1 MKCAQG
7 WHGEL
12 SVKRN
17 NVYDV
22 VVYLSSVLNI
32 SKHPKKLSCLNAFA
46 EGVRRVGHT
55 VHVETQYRYTPSRL
69 AVILG
74 WVTQDKN
81 TPNVLLR
88 QQIVEQQKQRG
99 NHTMCIDANCWKYID
114 TQNQF
119 LRYSLGGPFYDQAE
133 YANHNSTSDKWNT
146 ISSRLNLQLKPW
158 RAKGNH
164 ILVCMQRDGGFSMKN
179 LDPMQWLGNKLIEL
193 RQHTSRTIIIRP
205 HPGKPQDFSRFVDP
219 NNNIRVIDSQA
230 VPLVSS
236 LHKSWAAVFFNSSSA
251 VAAVCEGIPIFIDD
265 KSCVAWN
272 IANKDIKDIENPK
285 MFDRDQW
292 IWDLSAAHWTD
303 DEAAAGDVYRKFI
316 PYLGI

>member
-1 MKCAQG
+1 MK
-7 WHGEL
+7 H
-12 SVKRN
+12 N

-32 SKHPKKLSCLNAFA
+32 SKHPKKLSCLNSFA

-81 TPNVLLR
+81 TPNILLR
-88 QQIVEQQKQRG
+88 QQIVEQQAQRG
-99 NHTMCIDANCWKYID
+99 CYTMCIDANCWKYID

-133 YANHNSTSDKWNT
+133 YANKNSNPDKWNK
-146 ISSRLNLQLKPW
+146 ISSTLNLQMKPW

-179 LDPMQWLGNKLIEL
+179 LDPISWLANKLIEL
-193 RQHTSRTIIIRP
+193 RQHTTRNIIIRP

-219 NNNIRVIDSQA
+219 LNGISVIDSQA
-230 VPLVSS
+230 IPLVQS

-265 KSCVAWN
+265 KSCVAWDV
-272 IANKDIKDIENPK
+272 ANKSIKDIETPQ

-303 DEAAAGDVYRKFI
+303 EEGSSGDIYRKFI

>member
-1 MKCAQG
+1 MK
-7 WHGEL
+7 HD
-12 SVKRN
+12 

-32 SKHPKKLSCLNAFA
+32 SKHPKKMSCLNAFA

-88 QQIVEQQKQRG
+88 QQIVEQQSRRG

-114 TQNQF
+114 TDNRF
-119 LRYSLGGPFYDQAE
+119 LRYSIGGPFYDQAE
-133 YANHNSTSDKWNT
+133 YANRNSDADKWNK
-146 ISSRLNLQLKPW
+146 ISSSLNLNLKPW

-193 RQHTSRTIIIRP
+193 RQYTSRSIVIRP
-205 HPGKPQDFSRFVDP
+205 HPGKPQDFSKFVNP
-219 NNNIRVIDSQA
+219 HNGISVIYSQA
-230 VPLVSS
+230 VPLVQS

-265 KSCVAWN
+265 KSCVAWDV
-272 IANKDIKDIENPK
+272 ANASVKDIENPQ

-292 IWDLSAAHWTD
+292 IWNLSAAHWTD
-303 DEAAAGDVYRKFI
+303 EEGAAGDIYRKFI
-316 PYLGI
+316 PYLGT

>member
-1 MKCAQG
+1 MKN
-7 WHGEL
+7 
-12 SVKRN
+12 S

-32 SKHPKKLSCLNAFA
+32 AKHPKKFSCLNSFA
-46 EGVRRVGHT
+46 EGVRRCGHT
-55 VHVETQYRYTPSRL
+55 VHLETQYRYTPSKL

-88 QQIVEQQKQRG
+88 QQIVDEQANRG

-114 TQNQF
+114 TQNRF
-119 LRYSLGGPFYDQAE
+119 LRYSIGGPFYDQAE
-133 YANHNSTSDKWNT
+133 YANHNSGPEKWNQ
-146 ISSRLNLQLKPW
+146 ISTALNLEMKPW
-158 RAKGNH
+158 RTKGNH

-179 LDPMQWLGNKLIEL
+179 LDPIQWLGNKLIEL
-193 RQHTSRTIIIRP
+193 RQHTSRSIVIRP
-205 HPGKPQDFSRFVDP
+205 HPGKPQDFSMFVDP
-219 NNNIRVIDSQA
+219 NRGISVIDSAA
-230 VPLVSS
+230 VPLVQS

-265 KSCVAWN
+265 KSCVAWDV
-272 IANKDIKDIENPK
+272 ANKSISDIEKPQ

-292 IWDLSAAHWTD
+292 IWNLSAAHWTD
-303 DEAAAGDVYRKFI
+303 EEGSAGDIYKKFI